1 MLSAAPERA
10 ERISDGDAAREEPKL
25 RLATPDMN
33 ENVLTTV
40 AATVGLRPRSI
51 RYGAWCRLTPACTG

>member
-1 MLSAAPERA
+1 MP
-10 ERISDGDAAREEPKL
+10 

-40 AATVGLRPRSI
+40 AATAGARPRSI
-51 RYGAWCRLTPACTG
+51 RNGAWCRLTPACTG